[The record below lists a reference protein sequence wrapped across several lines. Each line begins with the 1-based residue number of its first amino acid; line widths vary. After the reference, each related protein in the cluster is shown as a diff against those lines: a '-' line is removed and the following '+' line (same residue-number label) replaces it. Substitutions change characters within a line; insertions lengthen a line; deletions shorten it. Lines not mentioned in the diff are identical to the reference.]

1 MPDLAPGRFD
11 GPGRKPGAF
20 CFGLGIQRVSLH
32 LSIVEESVMPLNTY
46 LILLV
51 AVVAAAG
58 ASIALVWAMGFNL
71 FWLGLAALGLTF
83 LIRKVK
89 W

>member
-1 MPDLAPGRFD
+1 
-11 GPGRKPGAF
+11 
-20 CFGLGIQRVSLH
+20 
-32 LSIVEESVMPLNTY
+32 MPLNTY

-58 ASIALVWAMGFNL
+58 ATIALVWATGFNL
-71 FWLGLAALGLTF
+71 FWLGLAALGLAF